1 MPITQKIFAISI
13 SLAILIIIVELVR
26 QRKLREDYSWL
37 WVLTGFTIIILSLWY
52 DLLVFFTH
60 LIGAVLPTTTLFIFG
75 LLFLVLISLHFSV
88 KISKLTNQVK
98 ELSQK
103 LAILDFYTD
112 EINSKKSKIEK
123 YILNVT
129 FF

>member
-1 MPITQKIFAISI
+1 MPIAQKIFAIIS

-37 WVLTGFTIIILSLWY
+37 WILTGFTIIILSLWY

-60 LIGAVLPTTTLFIFG
+60 LIGAVLPTTTLFIFS

-88 KISKLTNQVK
+88 KISRLSNQVK
-98 ELSQK
+98 DLTQN
-103 LAILDFYTD
+103 LAILNFHID
-112 EINSKKSKIEK
+112 EIKSKKSE
-123 YILNVT
+123 
-129 FF
+129 

>member
-1 MPITQKIFAISI
+1 MPIAQKIFAIIS

-37 WVLTGFTIIILSLWY
+37 WILTGFTIIILSLWY

-98 ELSQK
+98 ELSQR
-103 LAILDFYTD
+103 LAILDFSLD
-112 EINSKKSKIEK
+112 EIKSKKSEI
-123 YILNVT
+123 
-129 FF
+129 

>member
-1 MPITQKIFAISI
+1 MPIAQKVFAIIS

-37 WVLTGFTIIILSLWY
+37 WIVTGFTIIILSLWY

-88 KISKLTNQVK
+88 KISKLSNQVK
-98 ELSQK
+98 DLTQN
-103 LAILDFYTD
+103 LAILNFH
-112 EINSKKSKIEK
+112 IEETK
-123 YILNVT
+123 ASLQT
-129 FF
+129 KADK